1 MGKSSLEVFVIA
13 TVVVV
18 VVASNYLIQSSEAQT
33 SHVVGGTMGWIIPTS
48 GNDDDYTSWAANQT
62 FVVGDFLVFNYT
74 TNAHDVAE
82 VTKKAFD
89 DCNITSPI
97 SISLTGPTS
106 ITLNTTGEHFF
117 ICTFG
122 THCKLGQKVA
132 INVSTTATSSPS
144 PPATTAAPPPP
155 NKSSPLVTATA
166 WPVTL
171 SFIAMTLFL

>member
-13 TVVVV
+13 TMVVV

-48 GNDDDYTSWAANQT
+48 GNEDAYTSWAANQT
-62 FVVGDFLVFNYT
+62 FVVGDVLVKE
-74 TNAHDVAE
+74 D
-82 VTKKAFD
+82 AFD
-89 DCNITSPI
+89 DCNATSPI
-97 SISLTGPTS
+97 SISLIGPTN

-155 NKSSPLVTATA
+155 SKSSPLVTATA

-171 SFIAMTLFL
+171 LFIAMTLLL